1 MSNAGAYPIGA
12 LLVHLQTWSIR
23 MEHWLRL
30 NLEQESLEERETVN
44 VAGYVY
50 FIVTL
55 SLMYF

>member
-1 MSNAGAYPIGA
+1 
-12 LLVHLQTWSIR
+12 

-44 VAGYVY
+44 VTNYVY